1 MTDTTFDKDG
11 GVPRATR
18 RGVQAERILLPV
30 AVVVGLAIGIVA
42 RIVGEAGPLWID
54 EAVTGV
60 VAAQPGLRAMAEM
73 ALQDPNAPLFY
84 ALAHAWAGVAGLD
97 DAALRTPSLAA
108 ALLTP
113 FIVLLPNPALDRN
126 QRLLWGAL
134 LALAWPSL
142 MFAQEARS
150 YALLLALATGTTV
163 AFLRLVAA
171 PTLGRALLWTSL
183 GTLTVLTHY
192 LAAVVVG
199 LQGLAYL
206 ALCGRRAL
214 RTWPAVLVVLPAVA
228 WLTWHAP
235 TLARFADPA
244 HAWYQLVELRHFSA
258 VATFLFGTVE
268 LAAWTLAIAT
278 LMLLRGLVAGVK
290 RRVPSSPT
298 ATATPAAVAVVVSVA
313 AAALMLGL
321 GAIRPSFTLRYLVP
335 CVPGILLGAA
345 LVAAE
350 MSRRVPA
357 SGLVYVL
364 LFGMLAVRWV
374 ADGSVPGYK
383 RDLETQSGSR
393 TLMAAGVERVAF
405 VWDNPLFGAMDPRF
419 ARALGGFFFHRAGMP
434 VAVEV
439 FQGADIARLDAWT
452 TAAGP
457 RSGLIWIHEPELNGP
472 LAAHFPPAAA
482 RDPAWR
488 CTRTGAGGAGRDAP
502 GVITCL
508 RN

>member
-18 RGVQAERILLPV
+18 LGVQAERILLPV
-30 AVVVGLAIGIVA
+30 AVVVALAIGIVA

-60 VAAQPGLRAMAEM
+60 VAAQPDLRAMAAM

-150 YALLLALATGTTV
+150 YALLLALATATTV
-163 AFLRLVAA
+163 AFLRLVAT
-171 PTLGRALLWTSL
+171 PSLGRALLWTSL
-183 GTLTVLTHY
+183 GTLTILNHY

-228 WLTWHAP
+228 WLTWHGP

-244 HAWYQLVELRHFSA
+244 HAWYQLVELRHMSA

-278 LMLLRGLVAGVK
+278 LMLLRGLVAGMR

-298 ATATPAAVAVVVSVA
+298 ATPATVAVVVSVA

-345 LVAAE
+345 LVAVE

-364 LFGMLAVRWV
+364 LFGMLAVRWA

-482 RDPAWR
+482 GDPAWR
-488 CTRTGAGGAGRDAP
+488 CTRTGAGVAGRVAP
-502 GVITCL
+502 GVLTCV